1 MGLTHKH
8 REGNNL
14 SVSYADSSPSR
25 RALGISVNGA
35 RPLGFLQI
43 SKWRALL
50 SRVGSAMAK
59 NLLVGVGSKA
69 RKVKSLYVGVGG
81 KARKVKKVYV
91 GVGGKAR
98 LVYQSYIPVKGITIT
113 KTFGSYSSP
122 DKYPFYANLTAN
134 ISPSNATNQ
143 TITWTTSDATV
154 CGFPK
159 DVDFNGHKFSTFTNS
174 SYIGSSCKV
183 GCLYSSVAIPGN
195 RAGVATITAK
205 SADGASASF
214 KVRTFTYTDKDG
226 DTNMGME
233 WY

>member
-1 MGLTHKH
+1 
-8 REGNNL
+8 
-14 SVSYADSSPSR
+14 
-25 RALGISVNGA
+25 
-35 RPLGFLQI
+35 
-43 SKWRALL
+43 
-50 SRVGSAMAK
+50 MAK

-69 RKVKSLYVGVGG
+69 RKVKALYVGVGG

-98 LVYQSYIPVKGITIT
+98 LVYTSYVAVTGITIT
-113 KTFGSYSSP
+113 KTLCSYSSP
-122 DKYPFYANLTAN
+122 DKYPFRANLTAN

-159 DVDFNGHKFSTFTNS
+159 DVDLYGHTFKVFKNS
-174 SYIGSSCKV
+174 SYIGSSCEV
-183 GCLYSSVAIPGN
+183 GCLYSSMAAQCN
-195 RAGVATITAK
+195 RTGVATITAK

-214 KVRTFTYTDKDG
+214 KVRTFKYTDKDG
-226 DTNMGME
+226 DPDMGME